1 MKSRFLNYILTV
13 AHKNKCITIKNYLCI
28 AKSNLLPV
36 VCELHCAK
44 HWYVF
49 VSPEK
54 LLNRKPYY
62 LSFTAIYRHNY
73 YLYTIR
79 KPWFKICYVLK
90 APNSIPIA
98 HGNELNLKYFWLKC
112 NKAKLDMWNILILS
126 ILSSIFTVVPQIKH
140 QMNKF
145 TIKRQDRY

>member
-36 VCELHCAK
+36 VCELHYAK
-44 HWYVF
+44 QWYVF

-73 YLYTIR
+73 YLYTII
-79 KPWFKICYVLK
+79 KPWFKIYYVLK
-90 APNSIPIA
+90 APNSIPIT
-98 HGNELNLKYFWLKC
+98 HENELNLKDFWLKC
-112 NKAKLDMWNILILS
+112 NKAKLALWNILILS
-126 ILSSIFTVVPQIKH
+126 ILSSILLWSPQIKH